1 MEETWQS
8 AALIMSE
15 NKIYEH
21 DVESYVITIRRKGAV
36 ASAPVVAAPVTEV
49 QKFAPT
55 VKKQEAASG
64 RAVVAPLPGVIVGIK
79 VSVGDVVKTGQVLAV
94 LEAMKMEN
102 DIQAEFDG
110 TVTAVNVVQGDSV
123 LEGAVLVIIS

>member
-1 MEETWQS
+1 
-8 AALIMSE
+8 MSE

-36 ASAPVVAAPVTEV
+36 ASVPVVAAPVAEV
-49 QKFAPT
+49 QKSTPV
-55 VKKQEAASG
+55 VKKPAAVG
-64 RAVVAPLPGVIVGIK
+64 KKVVAPLPGVIIGVKVG
-79 VSVGDVVKTGQVLAV
+79 VGDVVKAGQVVAV

-110 TVTAVNVVQGDSV
+110 TVTAVNVAQGDSV
-123 LEGAVLVIIS
+123 LEGAVIVEIN

>member
-1 MEETWQS
+1 
-8 AALIMSE
+8 MSE

-36 ASAPVVAAPVTEV
+36 ASVPVVEAPVTEV
-49 QKFAPT
+49 QKSAS
-55 VKKQEAASG
+55 VAKKPVTASG

-102 DIQAEFDG
+102 DIQAEYDG
-110 TVTAVNVVQGDSV
+110 TVTAVNVAQGDSV
-123 LEGAVLVIIS
+123 LEGAVHVIIS

>member
-1 MEETWQS
+1 
-8 AALIMSE
+8 MSE

-21 DVESYVITIRRKGAV
+21 DVESYVITIRRKGAL
-36 ASAPVVAAPVTEV
+36 ASVPVMAAPVTEV
-49 QKFAPT
+49 QKSAPV
-55 VKKQEAASG
+55 VKKPVAASG

-79 VSVGDVVKTGQVLAV
+79 VSVGDVVKAGQVLAV

-110 TVTAVNVVQGDSV
+110 TVPAVNVTQGDSV
-123 LEGAVLVIIS
+123 LEGAVIVMINQLL